1 MKIREKMAYAW
12 SSLLLLFPLL
22 YAIEWKLV
30 DWKLWQYQITL
41 GATEA
46 FLFLAFV
53 PGVVAVVYHLVTVRD
68 RRDQNRADV
77 ELYYAWLDGR
87 KARRGHQGPERVKA
101 TSKGPVSANAATL
114 LLTAVFL
121 FVAVVAAYVTGWRN
135 KPSAGIVYAGLGAY
149 TSVLYFMVA
158 RIYASALSSRFLMSS
173 AIGSASAVVM
183 GWVFASIGVSLMG
196 INVTG
201 FNAMAVLFMTG
212 LFHKW
217 AFDALRRRAR
227 KLFGQPEPESFEL
240 PLDSIEGIDDVHA
253 DLLTEYGVTTVQ
265 HLATAEPGELC
276 ERTLLPLDRIT
287 DWIDQAILV
296 TYLKKQ
302 ILSARALGIRGA
314 LDLVQI
320 YEKAAVEPSGP
331 MSKLLDSLAEKASM
345 PRAAVDAI
353 AIRLRGDYSVGLVFA
368 VQEGKEYETPSA
380 SDQFVPI
387 VARELSAK
395 YDFVKGEEATQY
407 KITLRP
413 QQPPPP
419 PPTQN

>member
-1 MKIREKMAYAW
+1 MSIREKMAYAL

-22 YAIEWKLV
+22 YAIEWKLA
-30 DWKLWQYQITL
+30 DWKLWKYQISL
-41 GATEA
+41 GAAEG

-53 PGVVAVVYHLVTVRD
+53 PGVVAVVYHLVTVRE
-68 RRDQNRADV
+68 RRDQNRADIT
-77 ELYYAWLDGR
+77 LYYEWLKKRDVQR
-87 KARRGHQGPERVKA
+87 AHQGPTRVPPA
-101 TSKGPVSANAATL
+101 SKGPVSANAATL

-121 FVAVVAAYVTGWRN
+121 FVAIVAAYTQWSN
-135 KPSAGIVYAGLGAY
+135 TASAGIVYAGLGAY

-158 RIYASALSSRFLMSS
+158 RLYASALSSRFLMAS
-173 AIGSASAVVM
+173 AIFSASAVVM
-183 GWVFASIGVSLMG
+183 GWIFASIGVSVLA
-196 INVTG
+196 IDVKSFNVST
-201 FNAMAVLFMTG
+201 VLFLTG

-227 KLFGQPEPESFEL
+227 KLFGQPEPESVEL
-240 PLDSIEGIDDVHA
+240 PLNAIEGIDDVHA

-276 ERTLLPLDRIT
+276 ERTLLPFDRIT
-287 DWIDQAILV
+287 DWVDQAILV

-345 PRAAVDAI
+345 PRAAIDAI
-353 AIRLRGDYSVGLVFA
+353 AVKLRGDYSVALIYA
-368 VQEGKEYETPSA
+368 VQEGKEYETPTA
-380 SDQFVPI
+380 TDQFVPV
-387 VARELSAK
+387 VARELSTK
-395 YDFVKGEEATQY
+395 YEFVKGEEATQY

>member
-1 MKIREKMAYAW
+1 MKIREKMAYAL

-30 DWKLWQYQITL
+30 DWKLWKYQISL
-41 GATEA
+41 GGSEG

-53 PGVVAVVYHLVTVRD
+53 PGVVAVVYHLVTVRE
-68 RRDQNRADV
+68 RREQNRADV
-77 ELYYAWLDGR
+77 ALYYSWLNGR
-87 KARRGHQGPERVKA
+87 KAKRAHQGPDRVPPA
-101 TSKGPVSANAATL
+101 SQGPVSANAATL

-121 FVAVVAAYVTGWRN
+121 FVAIVAAYNTGWR
-135 KPSAGIVYAGLGAY
+135 KTASAGIVYAGLGAY
-149 TSVLYFMVA
+149 TSILYFMVS
-158 RIYASALSSRFLMSS
+158 RLYASALSSRFLMAS

-183 GWVFASIGVSLMG
+183 GWIFASIGVSVLA
-196 INVTG
+196 IDVQS
-201 FNAMAVLFMTG
+201 FNISTVLFLTG

-227 KLFGQPEPESFEL
+227 KLFGQPEPETVEL

-253 DLLTEYGVTTVQ
+253 DLLSEYGVSTVQ

-287 DWIDQAILV
+287 DWVDQAILV

-314 LDLVQI
+314 LDLVMI
-320 YEKAAVEPSGP
+320 YERAVLDPAGP

-345 PRAAVDAI
+345 PRAAIDAI
-353 AIRLRGDYSVGLVFA
+353 AIKLRGDYSVGLLYA

-380 SDQFVPI
+380 SEQFVPI

-395 YDFVKGEEATQY
+395 YDFVNGGEPRQY
-407 KITLRP
+407 TITLRP
-413 QQPPPP
+413 PQPPPAP
-419 PPTQN
+419 

>member
-1 MKIREKMAYAW
+1 MTIRERLAYAL

-30 DWKLWQYQITL
+30 DWKLWKYQISL
-41 GATEA
+41 GASEG

-53 PGVVAVVYHLVTVRD
+53 PGVVAVVYHLVTVRE
-68 RRDQNRADV
+68 RREQNLADV
-77 ELYYAWLDGR
+77 KLYYAWLDGR
-87 KARRGHQGPERVKA
+87 KAKRAHQGPDRVPPA
-101 TSKGPVSANAATL
+101 SKGPVSANAATL

-121 FVAVVAAYVTGWRN
+121 FVAIIAAYTKWSGTA
-135 KPSAGIVYAGLGAY
+135 SAGIVYAGLGAY
-149 TSVLYFMVA
+149 TSILYFMVA
-158 RIYASALSSRFLMSS
+158 RLYASALSSRFLMAS

-183 GWVFASIGVSLMG
+183 GWIFASIGVSVLA
-196 INVTG
+196 IDVKSFNVST
-201 FNAMAVLFMTG
+201 VLFLTG

-227 KLFGQPEPESFEL
+227 KLFGQPEPETVEL
-240 PLDSIEGIDDVHA
+240 PIDAIEGIDDVHA
-253 DLLTEYGVTTVQ
+253 DLLSEYGVSTVQ

-287 DWIDQAILV
+287 DWVDQAILV

-314 LDLVQI
+314 LDLVGI
-320 YEKAAVEPSGP
+320 YEKAAVEPAGP

-345 PRAAVDAI
+345 PRAAIDAI
-353 AIRLRGDYSVGLVFA
+353 ASKLRSDYTVGLLYA

-413 QQPPPP
+413 PQPPPAP
-419 PPTQN
+419 